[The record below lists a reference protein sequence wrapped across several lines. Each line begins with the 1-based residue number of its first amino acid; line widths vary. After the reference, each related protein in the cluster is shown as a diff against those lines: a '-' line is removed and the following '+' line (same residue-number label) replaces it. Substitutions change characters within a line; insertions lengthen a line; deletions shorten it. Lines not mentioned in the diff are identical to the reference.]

1 MEPSNIPLRPTL
13 ARLEL
18 EAPPACQTLLPPQVE
33 AAAPPLPACLTLP
46 PPSAAMVVSAAA
58 AAPRRSPYSLRLHN
72 LLHAR
77 NGGASRVLQHSSR
90 VTPRRTLDPGGE
102 PLRRRQA
109 CLREGRAHHRRAGEH
124 PPSDGP
130 VLDAESGYRAVEQGA
145 VVRHQCGAGLDG
157 GAALP
162 PASRPSRRIRMISSV
177 DSPCHGPSA
186 AIRVPSP
193 GPSRR
198 RNGTARN
205 STSRSST

>member
-124 PPSDGP
+124 SKGIPTGRMSMRSRAPDRLCPSSHVRTPIPCWQCSPSHRIDATHTPQSWVACTHGSSGP
-130 VLDAESGYRAVEQGA
+130 LQWQGRAQ
-145 VVRHQCGAGLDG
+145 R
-157 GAALP
+157 
-162 PASRPSRRIRMISSV
+162 
-177 DSPCHGPSA
+177 
-186 AIRVPSP
+186 
-193 GPSRR
+193 
-198 RNGTARN
+198 TARAP
-205 STSRSST
+205 